1 MSVELFAAVHPFIG
15 TLRRK
20 IGMPS
25 LIHTGHH
32 IAYMI
37 RESNALSRRAAKV
50 TIVLP
55 FK

>member
-25 LIHTGHH
+25 LIHTVRHVG
-32 IAYMI
+32 YMI
-37 RESNALSRRAAKV
+37 RESNALSGEPQK
-50 TIVLP
+50 
-55 FK
+55 